1 MHDDMAMAVDGNR
14 SGRRAN
20 VRLAIVLALVA
31 VVFYLGII
39 VLKHP

>member
-1 MHDDMAMAVDGNR
+1 MHDDMAIDGNR

-31 VVFYLGII
+31 AVFYLGII

>member
-14 SGRRAN
+14 SGRRTN